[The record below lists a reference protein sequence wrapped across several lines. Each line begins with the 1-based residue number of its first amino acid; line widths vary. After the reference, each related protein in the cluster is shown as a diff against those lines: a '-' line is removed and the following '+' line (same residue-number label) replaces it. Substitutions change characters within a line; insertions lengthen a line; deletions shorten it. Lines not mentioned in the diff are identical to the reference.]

1 MDYNS
6 LVLEIQNYANRTD
19 QFFIS
24 QIPGFINKA
33 MNRIY
38 SEAESIG
45 FELNV
50 NGNLTI
56 NNPIEAKPAPWKETI
71 SFTIIDDRVPPSFLS
86 VLLPRS
92 LEFCQTYWPQPVTTG
107 KPIFVAD
114 SPANPGAGYA
124 NFYLAPTPDY
134 AYPFRLIY
142 RGLPLFNPENPT
154 NFLTLRYE
162 SLLLYACLFE
172 MLLWLK
178 NDERIAAVEA
188 SFNRAL
194 QDVNKDR
201 KGQITDRTSQRG
213 KS

>member
-6 LVLEIQNYANRTD
+6 LRLEIQNYANRTD
-19 QFFIS
+19 DFFIS

-38 SEAESIG
+38 SEADSIG
-45 FELNV
+45 FEIV
-50 NGNLTI
+50 VRDNLVI
-56 NNPIEAKPAPWKETI
+56 NNTSLAKPANWKETI
-71 SFTIIDDRVPPSFLS
+71 SLSLTDDRVNPPIISF
-86 VLLPRS
+86 VEPRS
-92 LEFCQTYWPQPVTTG
+92 LEFCQTYWPQPTATR
-107 KPIFVAD
+107 KPTFVAD
-114 SPANPGAGYA
+114 MLAYDS
-124 NFYLAPTPDY
+124 FYFAPTPDY
-134 AYPFRLIY
+134 AYPFQLIY
-142 RGLPLFNPENPT
+142 RGLPLFNEQNPV
-154 NFLTLRYE
+154 NFLTFRYE
-162 SLLLYACLFE
+162 SLLLYASLFE

-178 NDERIAAVEA
+178 NDERIATVET

>member
-1 MDYNS
+1 MDYNP
-6 LVLEIQNYANRTD
+6 LRIEIQNYANRTD
-19 QFFIS
+19 DFFIA

-45 FELNV
+45 FEIV
-50 NGNLTI
+50 IRGNLII
-56 NNPIEAKPAPWKETI
+56 NDKTLPKADNWKQTI
-71 SFTIIDDRVPPSFLS
+71 SFNIIDDRLNPTLISLVE
-86 VLLPRS
+86 PRS
-92 LEFCQTYWPQPVTTG
+92 FEFCQVYWPQPTTTA
-107 KPIFVAD
+107 KPIFFAD
-114 SPANPGAGYA
+114 ILAYNS
-124 NFYLAPTPDY
+124 FYFAPTPDY
-134 AYPFRLIY
+134 AYPFQLIY
-142 RGLPLFNPENPT
+142 RGLPLFNEANST

-172 MLLWLK
+172 TLLWLK

>member
-19 QFFIS
+19 DFFIA

-38 SEAESIG
+38 SEADSIG
-45 FELNV
+45 FEIFTF
-50 NGNLTI
+50 GNLTA
-56 NNPIEAKPAPWKETI
+56 NNNQLQKPANWKNTISCSITDDRVNPATI
-71 SFTIIDDRVPPSFLS
+71 SFLE
-86 VLLPRS
+86 PRS
-92 LEFCQTYWPQPVTTG
+92 FEFCRVYWPQPTTVA
-107 KPIFVAD
+107 KPVFVAD
-114 SPANPGAGYA
+114 VLAYNS
-124 NFYLAPTPDY
+124 FYFAPTPDY
-134 AYPFRLIY
+134 TYPFQLIY
-142 RGLPLFNPENPT
+142 HGLPLFNAQNPE

-172 MLLWLK
+172 TLLWLK

-201 KGQITDRTSQRG
+201 KGQITDRTSQRD